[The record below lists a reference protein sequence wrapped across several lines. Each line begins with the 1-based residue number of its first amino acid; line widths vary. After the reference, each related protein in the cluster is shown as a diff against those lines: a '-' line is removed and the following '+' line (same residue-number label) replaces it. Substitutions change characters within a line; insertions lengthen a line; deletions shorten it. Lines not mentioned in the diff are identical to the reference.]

1 MTTSK
6 VIKIVA
12 AVGVVALLSYGGL
25 AWWQLNQFDRR
36 VGEHRYISSPLYDG
50 EIQVEKAFLKRNVQL
65 TAGID
70 TDGQQPG
77 QHSVADPAIV
87 FDGVLIPGLH
97 PTLKLTPIRIE
108 DPQAEIFL
116 KSNPRIELIFSIDMM
131 PASFEMQWDKATV
144 GEEVLGNGMVRA
156 DIKVDSGKNT
166 VEKLSIS
173 GHMSQ
178 SETKFEN
185 ERLIFGDKKISLL
198 YEGSP
203 LKLSLS
209 FDTQGDQI
217 GPIIGPNAAGPQSY
231 KIEMYSTADTTD
243 GQPENRMDFDI
254 DIKDLYIQ
262 PEAQPAFNVQL
273 KGSISTPPQVWLP
286 CEFSRLMFGAVVT
299 NLPGICPSPDMQ
311 GERTFSLNGLHGVI
325 DKFNVNTEGA
335 DLAVNGA
342 FEFKP
347 NLKSSFKVEAS
358 AKDPSGKAS
367 LTVQEAFTNQIRSAL
382 QTLHR
387 QGAVQKTESGRYTSD
402 IEASLNENGFLVLTG
417 NGVDLLSIDE
427 VFVAADSASNSDFTV
442 IIEVEKDAFTE
453 ESLTKEVV
461 DPFRKA
467 SSKVDGIRL
476 IAGEEDAGGR
486 YLFHF
491 ILDEGADPALAYENI
506 DKFVKQFTS
515 KVPKGIEVTLIGRQ
529 PPAFANHDNPQVD
542 VDADYCVVIESEK
555 SAISEDELTTKVI
568 EPFKQASENLVGVRL
583 SSSQRD
589 PDGRYLLGFNI
600 EKDVD
605 PSKAYEVIDQFL
617 TKFASS
623 KPDGVEIMLISYSH

>member
-36 VGEHRYISSPLYDG
+36 VSEHRYISSPLYDG

-77 QHSVADPAIV
+77 QRSVTDPVIV
-87 FDGVLIPGLH
+87 FDGVLTPGLR
-97 PTLKLTPIRIE
+97 PTLKLTPIRVE
-108 DPQAEIFL
+108 DPQAEIFF
-116 KSNPRIELIFSIDMM
+116 KSNPRIELIFSAGMM
-131 PASFEMQWDKATV
+131 PASFEMQWGKATV
-144 GEEVLGNGMVRA
+144 GDEVLGNGAVRA
-156 DIKVDSGKNT
+156 DIKVDTGRKT

-173 GHMSQ
+173 GHISQ
-178 SETKFEN
+178 SETKFED
-185 ERLIFGDKKISLL
+185 ERLIFGDKKLSLH
-198 YEGSP
+198 YESSP

-209 FDTQGDQI
+209 FDTQGDHI

-231 KIEMYSTADTTD
+231 KIEMYSTTDTPD
-243 GQPENRMDFDI
+243 GQPENRADFDI
-254 DIKDLYIQ
+254 DIKDLHIQ
-262 PEAQPAFNVQL
+262 PEELPAFNVQL
-273 KGSISTPPQVWLP
+273 KGSLSTPPQVWLP
-286 CEFSRLMFGAVVT
+286 CEFSKLMFGSVVT
-299 NLPGICPSPDMQ
+299 NLPGICPSQDMQ
-311 GERTFSLNGLHGVI
+311 GVRTFSFTGLHGVI

-335 DLAVNGA
+335 DLAINGT

-358 AKDPSGKAS
+358 AKDPSEKAS

-461 DPFRKA
+461 EPFRKA

-515 KVPKGIEVTLIGRQ
+515 K
-529 PPAFANHDNPQVD
+529 APQG
-542 VDADYCVVIESEK
+542 A
-555 SAISEDELTTKVI
+555 
-568 EPFKQASENLVGVRL
+568 
-583 SSSQRD
+583 
-589 PDGRYLLGFNI
+589 
-600 EKDVD
+600 
-605 PSKAYEVIDQFL
+605 
-617 TKFASS
+617 
-623 KPDGVEIMLISYSH
+623 

>member
-1 MTTSK
+1 M
-6 VIKIVA
+6 
-12 AVGVVALLSYGGL
+12 
-25 AWWQLNQFDRR
+25 
-36 VGEHRYISSPLYDG
+36 
-50 EIQVEKAFLKRNVQL
+50 
-65 TAGID
+65 
-70 TDGQQPG
+70 
-77 QHSVADPAIV
+77 
-87 FDGVLIPGLH
+87 
-97 PTLKLTPIRIE
+97 
-108 DPQAEIFL
+108 
-116 KSNPRIELIFSIDMM
+116 
-131 PASFEMQWDKATV
+131 
-144 GEEVLGNGMVRA
+144 LGNGAVRA
-156 DIKVDSGKNT
+156 DIKVDTGRKT

-173 GHMSQ
+173 GHISQ
-178 SETKFEN
+178 SETKFED
-185 ERLIFGDKKISLL
+185 ERLIFGDKKLSLH
-198 YEGSP
+198 YESSP

-209 FDTQGDQI
+209 FDTQGDHI

-231 KIEMYSTADTTD
+231 KIEMYSTTDTPD
-243 GQPENRMDFDI
+243 GQPENRADFDI
-254 DIKDLYIQ
+254 DIKDLHIQ
-262 PEAQPAFNVQL
+262 PEELPAFNVQL
-273 KGSISTPPQVWLP
+273 KGSLSTPPQVWLP
-286 CEFSRLMFGAVVT
+286 CEFSKLMFGSVVT
-299 NLPGICPSPDMQ
+299 NLPGICPSQDMQ
-311 GERTFSLNGLHGVI
+311 GVRTFSFTGLHGVI

-335 DLAVNGA
+335 DLAINGT

-358 AKDPSGKAS
+358 AKDPSEKAS

-461 DPFRKA
+461 EPFRKA

-515 KVPKGIEVTLIGRQ
+515 KAPQGIEVTLIGRQ
-529 PPAFANHDNPQVD
+529 TPAFANHDDPQID
-542 VDADYCVVIESEK
+542 VDADYCVVIEYEK